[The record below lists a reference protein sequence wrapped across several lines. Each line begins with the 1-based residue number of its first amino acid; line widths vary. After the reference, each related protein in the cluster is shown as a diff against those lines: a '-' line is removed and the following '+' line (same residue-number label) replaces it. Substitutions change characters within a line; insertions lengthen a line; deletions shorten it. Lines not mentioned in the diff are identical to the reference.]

1 MRLFFAASLA
11 LLLAACGGETPNPSE
26 RRPADTREI
35 PFRADGALDFLRDG
49 AVYRTLDV
57 EIAATDSAR
66 ERGLMERAPLTDT
79 QGMLFVFDF
88 AGPQTFWMAN
98 TPSSLDILFLSADT
112 TVLNI
117 AKYTRP
123 FSTDGVSSTGPAR
136 FVLETAAGF
145 TDRHDVAPGD
155 RIRWRLPAE

>member
-1 MRLFFAASLA
+1 MPRLLPVFLV
-11 LLLAACGGETPNPSE
+11 LLLAACGGDAPSPTP
-26 RRPADTREI
+26 ATGTREI
-35 PFRADGALDFLRDG
+35 PFRADGTLDFVRDG
-49 AVYRTLDV
+49 EVYRSIGIEV
-57 EIAATDSAR
+57 AATDSAR
-66 ERGLMERAPLTDT
+66 ERGLMERAPLTDE

-98 TPSSLDILFLSADT
+98 TPSSLDILFVTADS

-123 FSTDGVSSTGPAR
+123 FSTDGVSSTGAAR

-145 TDRHDVAPGD
+145 TDRYDVVPGD
-155 RIRWRLPAE
+155 RLRWRAQPD